1 MTDEERRQRK
11 NEYQREW
18 RAKKQGKETPPKE
31 TIINKPVLEVSLENT
46 DPLKKKP
53 KKAKKVELK
62 ESSIAT
68 YTSKLRA
75 FHKRMTGLP
84 LSQNMI
90 DAIEGKDYDK
100 NAIKEEFKYLYEK
113 IDYIKEHEINAIPN
127 LCKVFTKFIG
137 FAKLIK
143 ILTPV
148 KRNIEDAEVIRRNE
162 TTIKE
167 EDMISFDKQEVMA
180 NAVKLTDDYEK
191 IMYLLMMLIP
201 TRRLDDYRTMT
212 YNKKEDNKVYKNIDE
227 KLLADVMKRVGNYY
241 DDENMYIKDTN
252 TKNKKSIT
260 IKIPNEIIDL
270 LPKSGYILGYDYTA
284 SALSVKFS
292 NMMTNIY
299 GKKIGA
305 LDLRRMYLTSINN
318 SGASYLERKNIAEAV
333 GHSVEE
339 SLKYSMKVQ

>member
-1 MTDEERRQRK
+1 MMTDEERRQRK

-31 TIINKPVLEVSLENT
+31 TIINKPVLEVSLENI

-62 ESSIAT
+62 DSSIAT

-75 FHKRMTGLP
+75 FHKRMTGLQ

-90 DAIEGKDYDK
+90 DAIEGNEYDK
-100 NAIKEEFKYLYEK
+100 KAIQDEFKYIYEK

-127 LCKVFTKFIG
+127 LCKIFAKFVG

-143 ILTPV
+143 ILTPM
-148 KRNIEDAEVIRRNE
+148 KWKIEQALEVRRND
-162 TTIKE
+162 TTINQ
-167 EDMISFDKQEVMA
+167 EDMISFDRQEVLA
-180 NAVKLTDDYEK
+180 NALKLTDDYEK

-201 TRRLDDYRTMT
+201 TRRFDDYRNMT
-212 YNKKEDNKVYKNIDE
+212 YGVSD
-227 KLLADVMKRVGNYY
+227 GNYF
-241 DDENMYIKDTN
+241 DDENMYIKDIS

-270 LPKSGYILGYDYTA
+270 LPKSGYILGNEYTA

-292 NMMTNIY
+292 NLMTKIY
-299 GKKIGA
+299 GKKINA

-318 SGASYLERKNIAEAV
+318 SGASYIQRKEVADAV
-333 GHSVEE
+333 GNSIVEGIRY
-339 SLKYSMKVQ
+339 SLKVI

>member
-18 RAKKQGKETPPKE
+18 RAKKQSNEPKE
-31 TIINKPVLEVSLENT
+31 TESVISKPVLSVSLDNI

-53 KKAKKVELK
+53 KKAKKTELK
-62 ESSIAT
+62 DSTINS

-75 FHKRMTGLP
+75 FHKRMTGLQ

-90 DAIEGKDYDK
+90 DAIEGNEYDK
-100 NAIKEEFKYLYEK
+100 KAIQDEFKYIENK
-113 IDYIKEHEINAIPN
+113 IDYIKEHEINAIPT
-127 LCKVFTKFIG
+127 LCKIFAKFVG

-143 ILTPV
+143 ILTPM
-148 KRNIEDAEVIRRNE
+148 KWKIEEALEVRRND
-162 TTIKE
+162 TTINQ
-167 EDMISFDKQEVMA
+167 EDMISFDRQEVLA
-180 NAVKLTDDYEK
+180 NALKLTDDYEK

-201 TRRLDDYRTMT
+201 TRRFDDYRTMT
-212 YNKKEDNKVYKNIDE
+212 YYEKEDNKVYKNIDE
-227 KLLADVMKRVGNYY
+227 KLLADIVKRVGNYY
-241 DDENMYIKDTN
+241 DDEYMYIKDTN

-270 LPKSGYILGYDYTA
+270 IPHTGCILGYEYSA

-292 NMMTNIY
+292 NLMKKIY

-318 SGASYLERKNIAEAV
+318 SGASYIQRKEVADAV
-333 GHSVEE
+333 GNSIVEGIRY
-339 SLKYSMKVQ
+339 SLKVI